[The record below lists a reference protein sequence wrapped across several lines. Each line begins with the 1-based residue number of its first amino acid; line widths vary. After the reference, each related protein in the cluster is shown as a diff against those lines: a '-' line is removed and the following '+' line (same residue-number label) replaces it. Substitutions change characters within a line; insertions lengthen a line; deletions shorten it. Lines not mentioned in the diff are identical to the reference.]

1 MTYSLCWFG
10 IKHLPHAAGTEKS
23 VTNQRKNT
31 NGKLLGLQIGQPRH
45 QSIYILLI
53 KICGLEIFLFQEI
66 LNTLQEVQ
74 YKLSCPFE
82 YLYIGDFFIIFF
94 FKKYRNT

>member
-1 MTYSLCWFG
+1 M
-10 IKHLPHAAGTEKS
+10 E
-23 VTNQRKNT
+23 N
-31 NGKLLGLQIGQPRH
+31 LLGLQIGQPRH

-94 FKKYRNT
+94 LRNIEILKMKLHNIYFHLVYNKNLEKVGRKG

>member
-31 NGKLLGLQIGQPRH
+31 NGKLTGTSDRTTKTPKHIHIIDKNLWIRNLSVPRD
-45 QSIYILLI
+45 I
-53 KICGLEIFLFQEI
+53 KHLAGSTIQA
-66 LNTLQEVQ
+66 VM
-74 YKLSCPFE
+74 PF
-82 YLYIGDFFIIFF
+82 
-94 FKKYRNT
+94 